1 MSEEFKAEATKLKV
15 FPKGQVVIPVSLR
28 KKFNIVI
35 GDQID
40 VLTSENGILL
50 RPSKKTENTETAT
63 DSLFGI
69 FKEYAPEKKKPGK
82 NDIKEATH
90 DGFMQGWDK

>member
-1 MSEEFKAEATKLKV
+1 MPEEFKEEATKLKV

-35 GDQID
+35 GDRID

-50 RPSKKTENTETAT
+50 RPSLKTENTKTAT
-63 DSLFGI
+63 DTLFGI
-69 FKEYAPEKKKPGK
+69 FKEYAPEKKKLSK
-82 NDIKEATH
+82 NDIQKATR
-90 DGFMQGWDK
+90 DGFLQGWDK